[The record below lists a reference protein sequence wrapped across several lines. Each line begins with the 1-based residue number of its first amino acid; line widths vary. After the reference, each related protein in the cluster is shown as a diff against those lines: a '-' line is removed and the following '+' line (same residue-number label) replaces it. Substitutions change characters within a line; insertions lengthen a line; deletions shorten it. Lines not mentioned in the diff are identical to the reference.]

1 MWLLQG
7 GPDFPVNQTLSN
19 IYGRKSAS
27 PEAPDH
33 VDETQVRKIVN
44 NVVSELIFDLVLV
57 LNLYWEN
64 DVAQKLLLRD
74 TN

>member
-44 NVVSELIFDLVLV
+44 NVVSELICSCS
-57 LNLYWEN
+57 
-64 DVAQKLLLRD
+64 
-74 TN
+74 

>member
-44 NVVSELIFDLVLV
+44 NVVSELIFDLFLFLTCVCWK
-57 LNLYWEN
+57 NN
-64 DVAQKLLLRD
+64 VASK
-74 TN
+74 NVAEGY

>member
-44 NVVSELIFDLVLV
+44 NVVSRLIIHLFLFLIC
-57 LNLYWEN
+57 NLKE
-64 DVAQKLLLRD
+64 
-74 TN
+74 

>member
-64 DVAQKLLLRD
+64 DVVQKLLLRD